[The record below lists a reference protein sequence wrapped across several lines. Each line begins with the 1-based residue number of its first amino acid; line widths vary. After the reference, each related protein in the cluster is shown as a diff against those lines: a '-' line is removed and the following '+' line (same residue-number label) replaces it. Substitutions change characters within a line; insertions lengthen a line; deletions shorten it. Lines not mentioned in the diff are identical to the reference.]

1 MDFYLAVMAQV
12 SWASPVR
19 CDTFWNTCCNSSFMC
34 SLKSRCGSF
43 FKQQR
48 KRISFRTGFVEVH
61 RLSTRGQQSKAKH
74 LLLCC
79 PSCLFLFVPFTRA
92 EQFILN
98 KTHHPIATFTK
109 NRCFYPSPKVW
120 CDTKTLKAIRWRSV
134 LVFKSFYIKYL
145 CG

>member
-1 MDFYLAVMAQV
+1 MDFCLAVMGQV

-48 KRISFRTGFVEVH
+48 KRISFRIRFGEVY
-61 RLSTRGQQSKAKH
+61 RLSTRGQRSKAKH
-74 LLLCC
+74 LLLYC
-79 PSCLFLFVPFTRA
+79 PCWLFLFVPFTRA

-98 KTHHPIATFTK
+98 KTHHLIATFTK
-109 NRCFYPSPKVW
+109 NRYFYPSPKVW
-120 CDTKTLKAIRWRSV
+120 CDTKTLKAIRWRRV
-134 LVFKSFYIKYL
+134 LVFKSSYIKYP